1 MERIAEILFIVS
13 ALVTACI
20 FGGLA
25 ASTEGIKISYGGFI
39 IAAVVY
45 GLQGLGIITIGIA
58 NQIKIR
64 TKRLSEYIE
73 LKKIRKLRLKALE
86 NELSTNK
93 LCIEQKEDI
102 AEMKIER
109 TIPVYINNLIES
121 LKEVPLSKRGP
132 LKQCIKEL
140 ALLYYEKID
149 DSSKKDSEIAA
160 ENPEILTMMNQIEMR
175 IHEAKKI
182 DIQREKEVEYLLEK
196 LANVEVEEEQ
206 VETKSDEIQKGLHL

>member
-1 MERIAEILFIVS
+1 M
-13 ALVTACI
+13 
-20 FGGLA
+20 
-25 ASTEGIKISYGGFI
+25 
-39 IAAVVY
+39 
-45 GLQGLGIITIGIA
+45 
-58 NQIKIR
+58 
-64 TKRLSEYIE
+64 
-73 LKKIRKLRLKALE
+73 
-86 NELSTNK
+86 STNK

-102 AEMKIER
+102 AEMKIEK